1 MENGLIEF
9 GESHRTTDVRIFDN
23 PQFGQVR
30 TAGTADN
37 PLFCLADVCKALELD
52 PSQVVRRLDSTVFSK
67 HPADT
72 GFGIKEIN
80 FVNEDGLYDVILD
93 SRKPEAKGFRKWVT
107 SEVLPSIRKTG
118 SYSIKNLSRKELA
131 LMVIQAEEENE
142 RLALENKQQAEVIAE
157 QKPKVVFADAIV
169 GSQSSCLIGELAKII
184 TQNGYQIGQN
194 RLFEWLR
201 KNHFLGTTGEYYNI
215 PNQKFIEQGL
225 FEIKKTSHSENG
237 VMKTTSTPKVTGKGQ
252 QYFVNLF
259 LKKEPKLF
267 DRDLED
273 YDEQ

>member
-23 PQFGQVR
+23 PQFGQIR

-37 PLFCLADVCKALELD
+37 PLFCLSDVCKALGLTASHVRERLSKD
-52 PSQVVRRLDSTVFSK
+52 VVST
-67 HPADT
+67 DT
-72 GFGIKEIN
+72 LPTNGGKQTFT

-131 LMVIQAEEENE
+131 LMVIQAEEEKE
-142 RLALENKQQAEVIAE
+142 RLALENKQQAATIEE
-157 QKPKVVFADAIV
+157 QRPKVVFADAIV

-184 TQNGYQIGQN
+184 TQNG
-194 RLFEWLR
+194 
-201 KNHFLGTTGEYYNI
+201 
-215 PNQKFIEQGL
+215 
-225 FEIKKTSHSENG
+225 
-237 VMKTTSTPKVTGKGQ
+237 GKAER
-252 QYFVNLF
+252 V
-259 LKKEPKLF
+259 
-267 DRDLED
+267 
-273 YDEQ
+273 